1 MSVFTTISVRNETKE
16 ELDAFIEFFA
26 KAIAKFSKKPIKKI
40 SYDDVIRF
48 LLKNVKVNP
57 EIVEKMRKLE
67 AQTAQ
72 AY

>member
-1 MSVFTTISVRNETKE
+1 MSIFTTISVKNETKE

-26 KAIAKFSKKPIKKI
+26 KVIAKFSKKPIKKI

-57 EIVEKMRKLE
+57 EIVQRMRELE
-67 AQTAQ
+67 AEAQ